1 MKNLVLF
8 EEFDPYKE
16 KIKNKKSPF
25 KKGAKN
31 KNDKVVQL
39 KNWIKY

>member
-16 KIKNKKSPF
+16 KLRNKKSPL

-31 KNDKVVQL
+31 DKVIQL

>member
-1 MKNLVLF
+1 MKIKLF

-16 KIKNKKSPF
+16 KIKNKKKSPL
-25 KKGAKN
+25 KKGAKT
-31 KNDKVVQL
+31 KVVHL